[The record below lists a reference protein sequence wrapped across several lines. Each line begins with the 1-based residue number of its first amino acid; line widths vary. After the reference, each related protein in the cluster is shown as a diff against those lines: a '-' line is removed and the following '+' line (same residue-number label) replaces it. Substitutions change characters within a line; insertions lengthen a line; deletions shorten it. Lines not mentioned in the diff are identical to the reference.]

1 MFIVNL
7 NLKSSQFLIVLMV
20 FFSPVLNGQDDLDA
34 LLGDGGEAVSET
46 VSATFKTTRIINS
59 HSTEMVKANHLD
71 FRIAHRF
78 GDMFGASGGPQTM
91 FGIDNASDIK
101 MSFEYGVNE
110 DFSLGLGR
118 SKGGNTIK
126 SIIEGYAKYRLM
138 QQTKDNKKK
147 ISVVLIGHI
156 SASYMSATEDPTL
169 ITSFDN
175 FAHRLTYVSQV
186 LIAKKFT
193 SAFSLQIM
201 PSYVHR
207 NLVSYD
213 DENGLFA
220 MGVGGRLKFTKRFG
234 IIADYFHA
242 FRSQNV
248 IGGVQYYNP
257 LSFGI
262 EIETGGHVFHINF
275 TNSRSMAEGQFMPYT
290 SSDIM
295 SGQFRFGFNI
305 SRLFAM

>member
-1 MFIVNL
+1 ML
-7 NLKSSQFLIVLMV
+7 
-20 FFSPVLNGQDDLDA
+20 FFSTALHGQDDLDA
-34 LLGDGGEAVSET
+34 LLGGGDEDINEPVT
-46 VSATFKTTRIINS
+46 ATFKTTRIINS
-59 HSTEMVKANHLD
+59 HSTEMVKAKHLD

-78 GDMFGASGGPQTM
+78 GDMFGASGGAETM
-91 FGIDNASDIK
+91 FGVDNASDIK

-110 DFSLGLGR
+110 DLSLGLGR

-126 SIIEGYAKYRLM
+126 SIIEGYAKYRIM

-147 ISVVLIGHI
+147 ISVVLIGHM

-175 FAHRLTYVSQV
+175 FAHRLTYVSQLLV
-186 LIAKKFT
+186 AKKFT
-193 SAFSLQIM
+193 SAFSLQVM
-201 PSYVHR
+201 PSYIHR
-207 NLVSYD
+207 NFVDYED
-213 DENGLFA
+213 QNGMFA
-220 MGVGGRLKFTKRFG
+220 LGVGGRLKFTKRFG

-242 FRSQNV
+242 FRAQNI
-248 IGGVQYYNP
+248 IGNVQYYNP

-275 TNSRSMAEGQFMPYT
+275 TNSRSMAEGQFIPYT
-290 SSDIM
+290 SSDIL